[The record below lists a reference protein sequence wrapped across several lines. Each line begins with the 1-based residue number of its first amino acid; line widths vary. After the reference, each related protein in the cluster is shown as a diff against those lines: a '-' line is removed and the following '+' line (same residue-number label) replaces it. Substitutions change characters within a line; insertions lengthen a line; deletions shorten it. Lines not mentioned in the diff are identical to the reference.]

1 MFFIKG
7 SNPSMELINFNITI
21 MTNHYL
27 FKFLKHLV
35 LLLCFFSVGITYSQN
50 FSQSTLNFNGVGSVN
65 QATSLMFGPDGRLYV
80 AEYPGLIKIL
90 TIERTGNSEYVVT
103 AMETLNHV
111 QTIQNHND
119 DGSLD
124 FTPYRQFTGLTVV
137 GTAQHPVIYATSSD
151 FRIGGGVGGGGGD
164 IGVDT
169 NSGTITRLTWNGSS
183 WDVVDIVRGIS
194 RSEENHTISGLE

>member
-1 MFFIKG
+1 
-7 SNPSMELINFNITI
+7 
-21 MTNHYL
+21 
-27 FKFLKHLV
+27 
-35 LLLCFFSVGITYSQN
+35 
-50 FSQSTLNFNGVGSVN
+50 
-65 QATSLMFGPDGRLYV
+65 
-80 AEYPGLIKIL
+80 
-90 TIERTGNSEYVVT
+90 
-103 AMETLNHV
+103 
-111 QTIQNHND
+111 
-119 DGSLD
+119 SLD

-194 RSEENHTISGLE
+194 RSEENHTISGLEFVNIKGTDYLIVTSGGHTNAGAPSTNFIYLTEYALSAAILSVDLSMIESMPIKVDVHGRKYIYDMPTLDDPTRPNVNGITDPDDPGYDGIDINDPFGGNDGLNQAKIVPGGPVQIFSPG